1 MRRPFCSALIR
12 IPREFVALREQFF
25 EHVLTLPDAP
35 GTPQFTLEDFQSISQ
50 TGRAAE
56 EVMRFE
62 EKVGRRVIADDG
74 KEIFIG
80 ADLANTMMELDREGW
95 EDADDE

>member
-1 MRRPFCSALIR
+1 MNRSETIYKL
-12 IPREFVALREQFF
+12 
-25 EHVLTLPDAP
+25 
-35 GTPQFTLEDFQSISQ
+35 S
-50 TGRAAE
+50 RAAE

-62 EKVGRRVIADDG
+62 EKVGRRVIAADG

-80 ADLANTMMELDREGW
+80 ADLANTMMELDREDW